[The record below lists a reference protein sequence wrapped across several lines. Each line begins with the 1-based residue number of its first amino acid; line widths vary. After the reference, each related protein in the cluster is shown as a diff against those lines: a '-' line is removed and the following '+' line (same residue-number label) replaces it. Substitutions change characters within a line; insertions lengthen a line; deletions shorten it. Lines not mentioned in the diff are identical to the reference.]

1 MEEYMEWPRGVK
13 IIYAAG
19 GDPLSTSHQGKGLY
33 AVRLGSLPGL
43 YIHMRESKI
52 NDTFN
57 FFFFKSTYSL
67 LIGGIR
73 DGGIQYIHDQG
84 AEGAGHLIPL
94 HHNT

>member
-1 MEEYMEWPRGVK
+1 MERPRGVK

-43 YIHMRESKI
+43 YSIHMRESKI

-57 FFFFKSTYSL
+57 FFF
-67 LIGGIR
+67 
-73 DGGIQYIHDQG
+73 
-84 AEGAGHLIPL
+84 
-94 HHNT
+94 